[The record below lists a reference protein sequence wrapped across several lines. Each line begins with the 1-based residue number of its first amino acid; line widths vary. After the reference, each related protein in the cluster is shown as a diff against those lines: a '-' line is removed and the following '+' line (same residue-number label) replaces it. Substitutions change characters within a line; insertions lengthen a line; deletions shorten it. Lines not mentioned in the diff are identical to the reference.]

1 MFPIRLFVSFG
12 NVTMEQFTFFVNF
25 KTYPQATGEEAV
37 ALAKICFK
45 MGRQTGQ
52 TIIPVV
58 QAADLFRIKKETDGL
73 LWTQHVD
80 YFEAGAHTGWLSP
93 EAILAA
99 GASGTLLGHSE
110 HQLPPGTVKQVLARV
125 KSSKSCLPAG
135 RCKVQSFETMVAA
148 KTLGQLEKLAKLKPD
163 YLAYEIAELIAGKVS
178 IAQANPKAIAKA
190 VKIAGETPLIVGAG
204 VNKAEDL
211 AVACNLGAKGVLV
224 ANAIMST
231 KDPKVALLE
240 LLRLV

>member
-1 MFPIRLFVSFG
+1 
-12 NVTMEQFTFFVNF
+12 MEQFTFFVNF
-25 KTYPQATGEEAV
+25 KTYPQATGEEAA

-45 MGRQTGQ
+45 VGRQTGQ

-110 HQLPPGTVKQVLARV
+110 HQLPPGTIKRTIKRLKNLKESFSVMVCAR
-125 KSSKSCLPAG
+125 
-135 RCKVQSFETMVAA
+135 
-148 KTLGQLEKLAKLKPD
+148 TLGQLEKRVFLKPD
-163 YLAYEIAELIAGKVS
+163 FLAYEPPELIGGEISVS
-178 IAQANPKAIAKA
+178 QARPGIIRKAKRICRQKG
-190 VKIAGETPLIVGAG
+190 IPLIVGAG
-204 VNKAEDL
+204 VNSAEDVL
-211 AVACNLGAKGVLV
+211 RAQKLGAAGVLISSAV
-224 ANAIMST
+224 VLAKNPER
-231 KDPKVALLE
+231 KLRE
-240 LLRLV
+240 LVGEEKM